1 MEDLLDSVLLDGSE
15 GFRLWNP
22 ESELSPL
29 TLLML
34 GRKAV
39 SLLAQEEVRE
49 RRSERPGGILVEL
62 PDLDRLGTLEREGL
76 LVFLPEKCLILVQKW
91 FSWDRSPDSRLA
103 CSDSLI

>member
-1 MEDLLDSVLLDGSE
+1 M
-15 GFRLWNP
+15 F
-22 ESELSPL
+22 
-29 TLLML
+29 

-91 FSWDRSPDSRLA
+91 FSWDRSPDSLLA